1 MKTETIIKA
10 GVVAGVVAGAW
21 MAFRPSCSDNGRNL
35 QEQRKSLKPLSLLVA
50 NQINTETLTADIL
63 QKWFV
68 DTVSDRTAGKEM
80 VVALLKD
87 EFLEALGYYIDV
99 AIDRDHY
106 ALCKILNQ
114 AENDDPG
121 AVLVNFRKIA
131 QNVQELLD
139 SGNGM
144 IKVTGDM

>member
-10 GVVAGVVAGAW
+10 GVAIGVVAGAW

-35 QEQRKSLKPLSLLVA
+35 QEQRKNLKPLSLLVA
-50 NQINTETLTADIL
+50 NQINTETLTAEIL

-68 DTVSDRTAGKEM
+68 DTVYDRTAGKEM
-80 VVALLKD
+80 IVALLKD

-99 AIDRDHY
+99 AIDRNHY

-114 AENDDPG
+114 AENDDTG
-121 AVLVNFRKIA
+121 AVLINFGKIA
-131 QNVQELLD
+131 QNLQELLD

>member
-35 QEQRKSLKPLSLLVA
+35 QEQRKNLKPLSLLVA
-50 NQINTETLTADIL
+50 NQINAETLTSDVL

-68 DTVSDRTAGKEM
+68 DTTSGRTAGKEM
-80 VVALLKD
+80 IVALLKD

-114 AENDDPG
+114 AENDDTG
-121 AVLVNFRKIA
+121 AVLINFGKIA
-131 QNVQELLD
+131 QNLQELLD

>member
-10 GVVAGVVAGAW
+10 GVAIGVVAGAW

-35 QEQRKSLKPLSLLVA
+35 QEQRKNLKPLSLLVA
-50 NQINTETLTADIL
+50 NQINTETLTAEIL

-68 DTVSDRTAGKEM
+68 DTVYDRTAGKEM
-80 VVALLKD
+80 IVALLKD

-114 AENDDPG
+114 AENDDTG
-121 AVLVNFRKIA
+121 VVLINFGKIA
-131 QNVQELLD
+131 QNLQELLD